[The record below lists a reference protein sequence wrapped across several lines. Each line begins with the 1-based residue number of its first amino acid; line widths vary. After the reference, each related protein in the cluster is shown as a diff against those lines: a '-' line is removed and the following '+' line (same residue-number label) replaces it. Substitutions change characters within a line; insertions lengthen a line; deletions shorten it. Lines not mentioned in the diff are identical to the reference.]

1 MTERQVRKTMKMT
14 AMAGAIVCVAG
25 LTGCTVAVPIAR
37 TSGAQVVRLD
47 AKTQLVM
54 RVEGTKTQPVSAES
68 VPESNGTE
76 PIHRIL
82 QSGDGTVL
90 FAYDLQVFTRKGDEG
105 EYAFALKPA
114 ATGPTL
120 KSSRVV
126 AVKARGEA
134 IRVELMEQPDT
145 GEKITDVFRL
155 EDVPMVAKRLH
166 ETSFGEHVM
175 QIHNAIFHWIH
186 GS

>member
-1 MTERQVRKTMKMT
+1 MKLI
-14 AMAGAIVCVAG
+14 ALAGVVLVATG
-25 LTGCTVAVPIAR
+25 LAACTVAVQHAR
-37 TSGAQVVRLD
+37 TSGLQVVKLD
-47 AKTQLVM
+47 SKTQLVVQ
-54 RVEGTKTQPVSAES
+54 VEGATTQPVSAQS
-68 VPESNGTE
+68 PAESNEGE

-90 FAYDLQVFTRKGDEG
+90 FAYDLQVFTKKGDRG
-105 EYAFALKPA
+105 DYAFVLKPA
-114 ATGPTL
+114 GTGPTL
-120 KSSRVV
+120 KSSREV

-145 GEKITDVFRL
+145 GEKIADVFRL
-155 EDVPMVAKRLH
+155 ENVPTVAMKLH